1 MIYYK
6 EYSSPIGKLTLV
18 SDGTY
23 LIGLYIKGQKY
34 FLENIKEEMQIN
46 DDLIIFKNTEDWLD
60 KYFACLKPDIKDL
73 KLKPQGSDF
82 RIMVWQILETIPYG
96 EVITYGEIAKKVAK
110 IMGKSKMSSQAI
122 GGAVSHNPISIII
135 PCHRVVGVNNEL
147 VGYAG
152 GLDVKKKLLDFEK
165 ILNK

>member
-6 EYSSPIGKLTLV
+6 EHNSPIGKLNLV
-18 SDGTY
+18 SDGSY

-34 FLENIKEEMQIN
+34 FLESINENIQKN
-46 DDLIIFKNTEDWLD
+46 DNLIIFKNTEDWLD
-60 KYFACLKPDIKDL
+60 KYFKGLKPDIKDL
-73 KLKPQGSDF
+73 KLKLHGSDF
-82 RIMVWQILETIPYG
+82 RIMVWHILEGIPYG

-110 IMGKSKMSSQAI
+110 IMGKKKMSSQAI

-135 PCHRVVGVNNEL
+135 PCHRVVGVNNSL

-152 GLDVKKKLLDFEK
+152 GVDIKKKLLDFEK
-165 ILNK
+165 NTK

>member
-6 EYSSPIGKLTLV
+6 EYKSPIGKLTLV

-23 LIGLYIKGQKY
+23 LIGLYIDGQKY
-34 FLENIKEEMQIN
+34 FLENIKEEMQKN
-46 DDLIIFKNTEDWLD
+46 DNLIIFKNTEDWLD
-60 KYFACLKPDIKDL
+60 KYFKGLKPNIKDL
-73 KLKPQGSDF
+73 KLKLKGNDF
-82 RIMVWQILETIPYG
+82 RIMVWHILESIPYG
-96 EVITYGEIAKKVAK
+96 KTITYGDIATKVAK

-135 PCHRVVGVNNEL
+135 PCHRVMGVNNSL

-152 GLDVKKKLLDFEK
+152 GLDIKKKLLDFEK
-165 ILNK
+165 NTK

>member
-23 LIGLYIKGQKY
+23 LIGLYIDGQKY
-34 FLENIKEEMQIN
+34 FLENINEEMQKN
-46 DDLIIFKNTEDWLD
+46 DNLIIFKNTEDWLD
-60 KYFACLKPDIKDL
+60 KYFKGLKPNIKDL
-73 KLKPQGSDF
+73 KLKLKGSDF
-82 RIMVWQILETIPYG
+82 RIMVWHILASIPYG
-96 EVITYGEIAKKVAK
+96 EIITYGEIAKRVAK
-110 IMGKSKMSSQAI
+110 IMSKSKMSSQAI

-135 PCHRVVGVNNEL
+135 PCHRVVGANNAL

-152 GLDVKKKLLDFEK
+152 GIDIKKKLLDFEK
-165 ILNK
+165 ITK

>member
-6 EYSSPIGKLTLV
+6 EYASPIGKLTLV
-18 SDGTY
+18 SDGIS
-23 LIGLYIKGQKY
+23 LIGLYIENQKY
-34 FLENIKEEMQIN
+34 FLENIKEEMQRK
-46 DDLIIFKNTEDWLD
+46 DELIIFKNTEEWLD
-60 KYFACLKPDIKDL
+60 RYFAGLKPDIKGL

-82 RIMVWQILETIPYG
+82 RVMVWQILENIPYG
-96 EVITYGEIAKKVAK
+96 EVITYGDIAKKVAK

-135 PCHRVVGVNNEL
+135 PCHRVVGTKNSL

-152 GLDVKKKLLDFEK
+152 GLDIKKKLLDFEK
-165 ILNK
+165 NTK

>member
-6 EYSSPIGKLTLV
+6 EYASPIGKLTLV
-18 SDGTY
+18 SDGIS
-23 LIGLYIKGQKY
+23 LIGLYIENQKY
-34 FLENIKEEMQIN
+34 FLENIKEEMQRK
-46 DDLIIFKNTEDWLD
+46 DELIIFKNTEEWLD
-60 KYFACLKPDIKDL
+60 RYFAGLKPDIKGL

-82 RIMVWQILETIPYG
+82 RVMVWQILENIPYG
-96 EVITYGEIAKKVAK
+96 EVITYGDIAKKVAK

-135 PCHRVVGVNNEL
+135 PCHRVVGAKNSL

-152 GLDVKKKLLDFEK
+152 GLDIKKKLLDFEK
-165 ILNK
+165 NTK

>member
-6 EYSSPIGKLTLV
+6 EYASHIGKLTLV

-23 LIGLYIKGQKY
+23 LIGLYIDGQKY
-34 FLENIKEEMQIN
+34 FCENIKEEMQRKDN
-46 DDLIIFKNTEDWLD
+46 LIIFKNTEDWLD
-60 KYFACLKPDIKDL
+60 KYFTGLKPNIKNL

-82 RIMVWQILETIPYG
+82 RVMVWHILESIPYG
-96 EVITYGEIAKKVAK
+96 EVITYGEIAK
-110 IMGKSKMSSQAI
+110 IIGKKKMSPQAI

-135 PCHRVVGVNNEL
+135 PCHRVVGVNNAL

-152 GLDVKKKLLDFEK
+152 GLDIKKKLLDFEK
-165 ILNK
+165 STK

>member
-6 EYSSPIGKLTLV
+6 EYKSPIGKLTLV

-23 LIGLYIKGQKY
+23 LIGLYIDDQKY
-34 FLENIKEEMQIN
+34 FLENINEVMQRN
-46 DDLIIFKNTEDWLD
+46 DNLKVFKNTEDWLD
-60 KYFACLKPDIKDL
+60 KYFAGLKPDIKDL
-73 KLKPQGSDF
+73 KLKLKGSDF
-82 RIMVWQILETIPYG
+82 RIMVWQILESIPYG

-135 PCHRVVGVNNEL
+135 PCHRVVGVNNAL

-152 GLDVKKKLLDFEK
+152 GLDIKKKLLDFEK
-165 ILNK
+165 NTK

>member
-6 EYSSPIGKLTLV
+6 EYESFIGKLTLV
-18 SDGTY
+18 SDGSY
-23 LIGLYIKGQKY
+23 LIGLYIDEQKY
-34 FLENIKEEMQIN
+34 FCENINEDMQRKDN
-46 DDLIIFKNTEDWLD
+46 LIIFKNTEDWLD
-60 KYFACLKPDIKDL
+60 KYFKGLKPDIKDL
-73 KLKPQGSDF
+73 KLKPHGSDF
-82 RIMVWQILETIPYG
+82 RIMVWHILESIPYG

-135 PCHRVVGVNNEL
+135 PCHRVVGVNNKL

-152 GLDVKKKLLDFEK
+152 GIDIKKKLLDFEK
-165 ILNK
+165 NTK